1 MLKIFRLVAAVVMT
15 LAFSSAMAQR
25 GGGSGLNTDKLF
37 FGAGV
42 SQNDVSGSDKGT
54 GYQFFGG
61 YEFGEIARNVNFDLE
76 VGYMTTGDMDF
87 CQNLPFFGTI
97 CQSAEAKG
105 LWATGV
111 GRFVLSP
118 QFELLGRAGLDF
130 GDDDGFMFGVGAGF
144 LIDKRSSL
152 RLELVERDNV
162 SSLQLN
168 FVYRP

>member
-1 MLKIFRLVAAVVMT
+1 MAF
-15 LAFSSAMAQR
+15 AFSSAMAQKR
-25 GGGSGLNTDKLF
+25 AGSGLDTDKVF
-37 FGAGV
+37 FGGGL
-42 SQNDVSGSDKGT
+42 SQNDFSGSDTGT

-61 YEFGEIARNVNFDLE
+61 YEFGEIARNLNFDVE
-76 VGYMTTGDMDF
+76 VGYMTTGDMDV
-87 CQNLPFFGTI
+87 CQDLPFFGRVCTA
-97 CQSAEAKG
+97 AEAKG

-118 QFELLGRAGLDF
+118 QFEVLGRAGLDF
-130 GDDDGFMFGVGAGF
+130 GDDDGLMFGVGAGF

-162 SSLQLN
+162 SSVQLN